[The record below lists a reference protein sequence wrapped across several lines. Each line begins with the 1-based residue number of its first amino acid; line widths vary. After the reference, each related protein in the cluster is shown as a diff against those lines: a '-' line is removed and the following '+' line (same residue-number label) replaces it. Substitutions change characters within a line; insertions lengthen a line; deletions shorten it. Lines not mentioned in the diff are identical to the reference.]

1 LAGGR
6 QFLIAS
12 CSLRAAPP
20 EILGEIVM
28 RETKHEKLAHEK
40 AGHEKHKGSKYAGA
54 TQPAER
60 RQSVRFQFT
69 ASAQVVD
76 RQTGARFST
85 RTTDLGPGG
94 CFVDTLVPFPE
105 GTVVHISLSKGQ
117 NTFETDGYVVYA
129 QAGLG
134 MGLAYSDLQ
143 AEQATA
149 LRDWL
154 KEVTEEREATFEIL
168 RTARNVSTHATPRVN
183 EKAMVVRMVQLLV
196 GKGLLTEGEGSAVL
210 YEPVL

>member
-1 LAGGR
+1 
-6 QFLIAS
+6 
-12 CSLRAAPP
+12 
-20 EILGEIVM
+20 M
-28 RETKHEKLAHEK
+28 RETKHEKTGHGHEK
-40 AGHEKHKGSKYAGA
+40 AAHGHGQGHGQEKSKVTSYATA
-54 TQPAER
+54 APAAER

-76 RQTGARFST
+76 RQTGARFTT

-134 MGLAYSDLQ
+134 MGLAYNDLN
-143 AEQATA
+143 AEQATS

-168 RTARNVSTHATPRVN
+168 RTARHASTSGTPRAN
-183 EKAMVVRMVQLLV
+183 EKAMVIRMVQLLV

>member
-1 LAGGR
+1 
-6 QFLIAS
+6 
-12 CSLRAAPP
+12 
-20 EILGEIVM
+20 M
-28 RETKHEKLAHEK
+28 RESKNEKSTHEKS
-40 AGHEKHKGSKYAGA
+40 KGSKYAGA
-54 TQPAER
+54 APPAER

-134 MGLAYSDLQ
+134 MGLAYSDLMADQ
-143 AEQATA
+143 AKA

-154 KEVTEEREATFEIL
+154 KEVTDEREATYEIL
-168 RTARNVSTHATPRVN
+168 RTARNFRVAGCTELN